1 MSPSNKPTLT
11 YFDAAG
17 RAFAIRA
24 ALRSV
29 NYPFADLRTSDLA
42 TLRGSAGYNATVP
55 LGQLPTL
62 TLSNGP
68 VGVQT
73 QSILRWACKKA
84 GLLGKTDEEALVSDS
99 VAETTAELL
108 AKAPQHNDK
117 EERIKLRGEYV
128 QKVAP
133 RYLGFLSSV
142 IMASGGPFVLGKSL
156 SMGDLVLYG
165 FEALV
170 DRKDL
175 DGVTWDATVGKYPAL
190 VTHFAACK
198 AHPVIANELALEAS
212 RKK

>member
-1 MSPSNKPTLT
+1 MSPSQKPTLT
-11 YFDAAG
+11 YFDAPA

-29 NYPFADLRTSDLA
+29 NYPFVDVRTNDLA
-42 TLRGSAGYNATVP
+42 ALRGPAGYNATVP

-62 TLSNGP
+62 TLGNGQ
-68 VGVQT
+68 VVVQT
-73 QSILRWACKKA
+73 QAILRWACKKA
-84 GLLGKTDEEALVSDS
+84 GLLGKTDEDMLVSDS
-99 VAETTAELL
+99 VAETASELL
-108 AKAPQHNDK
+108 AKAPQHKDK
-117 EERIKLRGEYV
+117 DERIKLRGEYV
-128 QKVAP
+128 EKVVP

-142 IMASGGPFVLGKSL
+142 ILHSGGPFVLGKNL

-170 DRKDL
+170 DRKDF

-190 VTHFAACK
+190 VSHYAAVK
-198 AHPVIANELALEAS
+198 AHPVVANELALEAS